1 MLFSFRE
8 SCLQGFTLL
17 HYHKRFF
24 IALFRMMSV
33 MGLPE
38 LKKDEDFDYLYT
50 SLMYD
55 KDSRSEVE
63 AAFLE
68 IFDTVVNNKMPIY
81 VNWFFHTVRHHV

>member
-1 MLFSFRE
+1 
-8 SCLQGFTLL
+8 
-17 HYHKRFF
+17 
-24 IALFRMMSV
+24 MMSV

-38 LKKDEDFDYLYT
+38 LKNDEDFDYLYT

-68 IFDTVVNNKMPIY
+68 IFDNVVKNDISTN
-81 VNWFFHTVRHHV
+81 VNWFFHTVRHHI